1 MDDAHRSS
9 LDSGKRHVAT
19 SARCPVL
26 ARLPDVSDVTA
37 PSQPGT
43 PNAIAATNYRFD
55 RPQNAQIQSGT
66 YTSSSSASLNA
77 KLGAAHQPHAFGRS
91 REHRRIPRRASS
103 VLPRSNPFAIP
114 SATLMDSLAPALR
127 FITLVALFTAAGI
140 WLQTMSTRSATPL
153 SAPAEQPKTAGGT
166 PTGPPGE

>member
-26 ARLPDVSDVTA
+26 ARLPDVSGETA
-37 PSQPGT
+37 PSQPGR
-43 PNAIAATNYRFD
+43 PNNNSATTNYRFD
-55 RPQNAQIQSGT
+55 RPQNAQMQAGAPA
-66 YTSSSSASLNA
+66 SSSSASLSA
-77 KLGAAHQPHAFGRS
+77 KPGAAHQPHAFGRS

-153 SAPAEQPKTAGGT
+153 SAPAEQPKT
-166 PTGPPGE
+166 